1 MTEGDDNDR
10 LRALTEAGVSI
21 WLDELSRDILENGEF
36 ERLVRSSSVVGVTTN
51 PTIFANAI
59 ARSSRYGPQLK
70 RLARNGIDVTE
81 SVRALTIWDVQQAAD
96 VLRPIWEKTDGVDG
110 RVSLEVSPELADDTD
125 ATIADAIQLWE
136 LVDRP
141 NLMVKIPA
149 TRAGVR
155 AVSGALAAGVN
166 VNVTLVF
173 SPQRCAEVGEAFV
186 DGLERARENGHDLAA
201 AHSVSSLFVSRVDTE
216 VDRRLDVMGVPEMR
230 GRAALANAR
239 LAHEA
244 LAAVWESPRWQSLAA
259 DGARPQ
265 RLLWASTG
273 VKDPS
278 FPDTKY
284 VTGLVTQGTVSTMP
298 STTLSAFADHGEL
311 AGGRVVGLGKEAAA
325 DLATIAAAGIDLDD
339 VYHTLEREG
348 VAKFAASWRA
358 LHASASAFLG

>member
-1 MTEGDDNDR
+1 MNEGEDSDR
-10 LRALTEAGVSI
+10 LRKLSAAGVSI
-21 WLDELSRDILENGEF
+21 WLDELSRDILDSGEF
-36 ERLVRSSSVVGVTTN
+36 DRLVRSRSVVGVTTN

-59 ARSSRYGPQLK
+59 TRSGRYAAQLAQ
-70 RLARNGIDVTE
+70 LAGNEIDVAE
-81 SVRALTIWDVQQAAD
+81 SVRALTIWDVQRAAD
-96 VLRPIWEKTDGVDG
+96 VLRPVWEKTGGVDG
-110 RVSLEVSPELADDTD
+110 RVSLEVSPELAADTD
-125 ATIADAIQLWE
+125 ATIAEAVQLWE

-149 TRAGVR
+149 TRAGVK
-155 AVSGALAAGVN
+155 AVTGALAAGVN

-173 SPQRCAEVGEAFV
+173 SAQRCAEVGEAYV
-186 DGLERARENGHDLAA
+186 EGLEQARENGHDLASI
-201 AHSVSSLFVSRVDTE
+201 HSVSSLFVSRVDTE
-216 VDRRLDVMGVPEMR
+216 VDLRLDALGVRELR

-244 LAAVWESPRWQSLAA
+244 LSAVWESSRWQSLAA

-284 VTGLVTQGTVSTMP
+284 VTGLVTPGTVSTMP
-298 STTLSAFADHGEL
+298 PATLSAFADHGEVS
-311 AGGRVVGLGKEAAA
+311 GDQVVGRSKEAAA
-325 DLATIAAAGIDLDD
+325 DLAAVAAAGVDLGD
-339 VYHTLEREG
+339 VYDTLERQG

-358 LHASASAFLG
+358 LHASVAASLG